1 MADKQPCDTHEKALA
16 INFDQTI
23 YGTFAEIGAG
33 QEVARWFLTV
43 GGASGTVARTISAY
57 DMAFSDAIYGKV
69 GRYVS
74 RERIEGML
82 DHEFGLLLDRLGTL
96 RTDARF
102 FAFADT
108 ISARNFAGTNEP
120 HGWVGVRFQ
129 TTPHGEPNDVILHLN
144 LLDASNQQQQEAV
157 GILGVNLVHAV
168 FHRRERLDDLL
179 PALVDGLSADRIEI
193 DLVVL
198 RGAALEPL
206 GNRAA
211 NLELVQHGLAEGVTF
226 PADARLVP
234 PSELLRKRPLMLA
247 PGVFAYPEP
256 IHAAMLGAALSHME
270 SDIGPQERPPLPV
283 FVLSGRHP
291 SEESNAPTPE
301 LAARVDALTATGFDV
316 LVSRRPEV
324 YRMVQYAK
332 RYTTAPI
339 RLVIG
344 SLTLADIFHA
354 GHYRDLE
361 GQLIEA
367 LARLFAYNVRMYVHP
382 MPVTAL
388 DRLAP
393 DVAKWIR
400 VPEGDGMVTLE
411 HIEVPSPTSHLLA
424 YLVESGFLRAIPP
437 A

>member
-16 INFDQTI
+16 INLDQTI

-82 DHEFGLLLDRLGTL
+82 DHEFGLLLDRLGTV
-96 RTDARF
+96 RADARF
-102 FAFADT
+102 FTFADT

-120 HGWVGVRFQ
+120 HGWVGLRFQ

-291 SEESNAPTPE
+291 GEESNAPTPE

-382 MPVTAL
+382 MPVAAL